1 MQALAKWPFRACGYG
16 RADRTALAPESGFT
30 LVETLVML
38 AVSALIAALV
48 IPLSGQGVRDNFRL
62 ADRALLSG
70 DYSSSE
76 THYRLLLRQAAPPL
90 MQADGSIDDA
100 SLVGISTSLR
110 FPVESEQAE
119 PCSGVA
125 GYAVVRLLVERK
137 AKGGRLVC
145 DSAGGSYQLLEWSG
159 GEASF
164 SYSGDGAEWFETW
177 PIRTKGVLFDPGE
190 PPLVRLSLRQG
201 RRTRLLW
208 VERAGDRALH
218 GKALAG
224 RPSGTPFSRNRR
236 P

>member
-1 MQALAKWPFRACGYG
+1 MQTQVKWLFRPRGWAH
-16 RADRTALAPESGFT
+16 ADRTVFAPESGFT
-30 LVETLVML
+30 LIETLVML

-48 IPLSGQGVRDNFRL
+48 LPMSGQGVRDNFRL

-70 DYSSSE
+70 DYSTSE
-76 THYRLLLRQAAPPL
+76 THYRSLLRQAAPPL
-90 MQADGSIDDA
+90 MQADGSIDDT

-119 PCSGVA
+119 PCPGVA
-125 GYAVVRLLVERK
+125 GYAVVRLRVERK

-145 DSAGGSYQLLEWSG
+145 DSAGGSYQLLEWSA

-177 PIRTKGVLFDPGE
+177 PIRMKGVLFDPGE
-190 PPLVRLSLRQG
+190 PPLVRLGLRQG
-201 RRTRLLW
+201 SRTRLLW

-224 RPSGTPFSRNRR
+224 RTSARPSSRNRR